1 MNIREERISQLNAH
15 SVNTSGKYV
24 LYWMQQA
31 QRPYWNHALE
41 FAVHQSNK
49 LDLPLLVVFG
59 LMDDY
64 PEANARHYQ
73 FMLEGLKNTSEI
85 LRKRSVKLAVVKGH
99 PADIAIAYANDAA
112 ALICDKG
119 YLKHQKQWRSDV
131 AEKCTCAVYQIETD
145 VVVPVDKV
153 SKKQEYA
160 ARTIRPKIQ
169 RYLEDFLDEPGTDGI
184 KHSSLDIE
192 VKKELKLDN
201 PSEIVKSLKLD
212 NSIPPVSQF
221 FKGGP
226 DEAIQRFNNFIDNHL
241 DQYTDNRNQ
250 PQTDDISHMSPYLHF
265 GQVSPAWLVHKVSQ
279 AGKNKDVENYIEE
292 LVVRRELAMNFVNNT
307 KNYDQYSCIP
317 DWAQKTLYEHS
328 SDKREYV
335 YSLKELESCT
345 THDPYWNAA
354 MKEMIVTGF
363 MHNYM
368 RMYWGKKI
376 LEWTEDPE
384 QAYEHCLYL
393 NNKYFL
399 DGRDPNSFANVAW
412 IFGMH
417 DRPWGEF
424 PYFGKVRTMKASGL
438 KRKFDPELYIRKV
451 KKLEDQKA

>member
-1 MNIREERISQLNAH
+1 MNIKEERICQLNKY
-15 SVNTSGKYV
+15 SVNKAGKYV

-41 FAVHQSNK
+41 FAVHQSNE
-49 LDLPLLVVFG
+49 LNLPLLVLFG
-59 LMDDY
+59 LMDNY

-73 FMLEGLKNTSEI
+73 FMLEGLKNTYEI
-85 LRKRSVKLAVVKGH
+85 LHKRSIKLAVVKKH
-99 PADIAIAYANDAA
+99 PVNLIIQYASDAA
-112 ALICDKG
+112 TLICDKG
-119 YLKHQKQWRSDV
+119 YLKHQKQWRAEV
-131 AEKCTCAVYQIETD
+131 ASQCTCKIYQIETD
-145 VVVPVDKV
+145 VVVPVDIV

-160 ARTIRPKIQ
+160 ARTIRPKIH
-169 RYLEDFLDEPGTDGI
+169 RRLEDFLDEPAISTL
-184 KHSSLDIE
+184 KHSSLNIE
-192 VKKELKLDN
+192 IKNELKLDN
-201 PSEIVKSLKLD
+201 PSEIVKLLKLD
-212 NSIPPVSQF
+212 HTIAPVSQF

-226 DEAIQRFNNFIDNHL
+226 DEAILRFSNFIDKHL
-241 DQYTDNRNQ
+241 KRYTDNRNQ

-265 GQVSPAWLVHKVSQ
+265 GQVSPAWLVYKVRQSD
-279 AGKNKDVENYIEE
+279 KRKDAENYIEE
-292 LVVRRELAMNFVNNT
+292 LVVRRELAINFVNNT
-307 KNYDQYSCIP
+307 PDYDQYSSIP

-328 SDKREYV
+328 SDKRANV
-335 YSLKELESCT
+335 YSLEELENCT

-384 QAYEHCLYL
+384 QAYKHCLYL

-424 PYFGKVRTMKASGL
+424 PCFGKVRTMKASGL

-451 KKLEDQKA
+451 DKLAEWQ